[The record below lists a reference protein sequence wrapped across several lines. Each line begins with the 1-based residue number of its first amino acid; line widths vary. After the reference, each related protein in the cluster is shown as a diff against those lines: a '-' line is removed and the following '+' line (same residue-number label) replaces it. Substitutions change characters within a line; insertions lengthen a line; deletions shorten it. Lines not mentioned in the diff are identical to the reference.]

1 MVYGEQ
7 CSNEKLLD
15 REARERTTMDGR
27 TMATGKAVL
36 LNSAIA
42 NSVSILVNVYVFTW
56 PLCCRYSFACHS
68 ITATTSQHP
77 FFAH

>member
-1 MVYGEQ
+1 MD
-7 CSNEKLLD
+7 LLD
-15 REARERTTMDGR
+15 RDRKRERTTMEGR

-56 PLCCRYSFACHS
+56 PLCWRYSFAY
-68 ITATTSQHP
+68 TQQP
-77 FFAH
+77 